1 MAGLSRFLGDP
12 IYVRI
17 RRDNLWLREV
27 LSGRE
32 IREPPLAALSDS
44 PRKLLA
50 VGREAAALDG
60 KPGVIV
66 VNPFSHPRS
75 PFSDFTIAEVL
86 LKEFVRKLRGGSKFL
101 MPAPRMVMSLD
112 GPEPEGG
119 LTQIEL
125 RVMKEL
131 GVAAGASQVDVWI
144 GPPLS
149 DEQVLKRSFPTIGE
163 VH

>member
-1 MAGLSRFLGDP
+1 MAGLGRFLGDP

-17 RRDNLWLREV
+17 HRDALWM
-27 LSGRE
+27 RE
-32 IREPPLAALSDS
+32 IGSGNEMREPPLAALSDS
-44 PRKLLA
+44 PRRLLA
-50 VGREAAALDG
+50 IGREAAALRG

-66 VNPFSHPRS
+66 LNPFSHPRS
-75 PFSDFTIAEVL
+75 PFSDFTVAEVL
-86 LKEFVRKLRGGSKFL
+86 LKAFLRKLRGGRKFL

-131 GVAAGASQVDVWI
+131 GVGAGASKVDVWI

-149 DEQVLKRSFPTIGE
+149 DEQVLRRSFPTTGE